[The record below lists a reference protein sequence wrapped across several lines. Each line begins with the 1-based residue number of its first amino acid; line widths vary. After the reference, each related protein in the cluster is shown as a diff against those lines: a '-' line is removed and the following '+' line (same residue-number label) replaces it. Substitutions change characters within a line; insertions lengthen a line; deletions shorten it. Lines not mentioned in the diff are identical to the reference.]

1 MIEFIFFAAYN
12 LFERIYWH
20 FKYGQKDN
28 FVLMTSIDT
37 NRKVIVLNIN
47 WHQTG
52 GVEWSCTK
60 PVTSKNPGCN
70 YLWGPEKLLGARC
83 RSSYPQEK
91 FLSEVLLPS
100 LLPQQVMTNYSFS
113 KNKNN
118 MSILSN
124 GKQAKTTSRQKQA
137 NGKEH

>member
-60 PVTSKNPGCN
+60 PVASKNIGCN

-83 RSSYPQEK
+83 PSSYPQEK
-91 FLSEVLLPS
+91 FLSEALGVGVVRKDVWGVVKGC
-100 LLPQQVMTNYSFS
+100 Q
-113 KNKNN
+113 
-118 MSILSN
+118 
-124 GKQAKTTSRQKQA
+124 
-137 NGKEH
+137 